1 MKKRYFVGCCMIMI
15 ALFIQFGACISGYA
29 DEITAN
35 ESGLTMDCTPWG
47 VSFNENVDS
56 GKLITAQY
64 NADGLLTQLKSYD
77 IENANNFRIP
87 LNDTKDY
94 DNKVKFMLWD
104 DLKNCQPETEV
115 IEKSMVKLSASD
127 YNENKS
133 SADSLYFYLPE
144 KSSVS
149 KKYVLS
155 NDVKC
160 YINGSEREMSIDEI
174 KDLIINSESA
184 IITLEKDVDSSKYD
198 VVSVIMY
205 ATAIVDEVIEK
216 EDNLTISFDSYSDG
230 INSRMQLYNDENY
243 SYNFVLEDQKI
254 DPKELKP
261 NDVLSIFYDV
271 EDRFSNSTF
280 YDAIVSR
287 DTINGKC
294 TAVNELN
301 STYKIDSINYK
312 TAYGMYVDLET
323 AIYYNIGLDAFGN
336 IAYAYEDTSKKNIA
350 ILKNI
355 YKQAGGDYIAQ
366 IITKNGTEEEYKVD
380 SNKAI
385 TYQDTYL
392 KSRDTDGSALYD
404 SAHKKSEL
412 YPQQVIEYKISEPLK
427 KITIINNYSAYS
439 QVDGEYKESVKR
451 IGGIRMSDDT
461 IIFNLTDI
469 DNSDE
474 FQVVTSDDL
483 YDGEAYNAYGYCKS
497 HEKNTYSYVI
507 ITDGNVNAKKP
518 EETYKDN
525 VGILKNIYK
534 QAGGDYIAQ
543 IITKNGTE
551 EEYKVDSDK
560 AITYQDTYLKSRDTD
575 GSAWYDSTHKKSD
588 LYPQQVI
595 EYSVGEISNKINIK
609 EIYTAVESAAEYK
622 AAEKSIGNV
631 KMSDNASI
639 INLTN
644 INTTDEFQLI
654 TSSNLYDGE
663 EYTVYGYCKE
673 SDDTYSYILIT
684 GGNVNITKP
693 EEIYKDGIGILKNIY
708 KKAGGDYIAQI
719 ITKNGTE
726 EEYKVNPENVGEYG
740 AYLKNRDADG
750 SALYD
755 WDHKKSELYP
765 QQVVEYSVGVSSNKI
780 TIKNVCSSVTAIN
793 LKYIES
799 DNNIGSIKMNDSTV
813 MLDLSEVDSKNI
825 YTVVPALNDGYT
837 YTAYG
842 YNKSDLDDTY
852 GFVIITSDTS
862 GIFNS
867 KTQLA
872 IYSSSEIVDD
882 KTAYNL
888 IVDGEKKQ
896 FILDDDVVI
905 MGNNDTTMWDDDFEE
920 GDALVFAT
928 NLEGLISK
936 IYSVFAHKNVLN
948 GSSFEGFRNYAFYDQ
963 SSILANTKF
972 DKLLSDDNNDVD
984 IVFGPVVN
992 KVDGTITIGTVTRDN
1007 NGNCMVSYDDG
1018 LEVDYKN
1025 AKIYTYDFAVPSKY
1039 SRVLL
1044 DEGIASTPDMET
1056 AKAMIDGKDYIN
1068 LSHEDVIDDVVFAV
1082 VRTVDENKAKEI
1094 YLIVN
1099 GN

>member
-174 KDLIINSESA
+174 KDLIINSGSA

-205 ATAIVDEVIEK
+205 ATAVVDEVIET
-216 EDNLTISFDSYSDG
+216 EDNLTISFKDYTDG
-230 INSRMQLYNDENY
+230 INSRMQLYNNENY
-243 SYNFVLEDQKI
+243 SYNFVLGNQKI
-254 DPKELKP
+254 DPRELKAD
-261 NDVLSIFYDV
+261 DVLSICYDV
-271 EDRFSNSTF
+271 EDKFSNSTF
-280 YDAIVSR
+280 YDVIVSR

-294 TAVNELN
+294 IAVNELN

-312 TAYGMYVDLET
+312 TADGMYVDLEI

-336 IAYAYEDTSKKNIA
+336 IAYAYEDASKQNVGILNNIYKSAGGTYIAQILTKDGKKVEYKVDERNAEKYTSQYLKNFNDYGAVYDTKHLKSDLYPQQFIWYKVSETTNKISIMADYSSYEQKDAEYIAADKRIGNLKMSDDTIIFNLTDIDNSDEFQIVTFDNLNDGEAYTAYGYNKSKRDGKYSYVIITDGNVNVEKPEETYVENIGILKNIYKKA
-350 ILKNI
+350 GGDYVARILTAKAEEDYKIPYEKVEEYSKLINDNNKAESRIDSYLKQIVHYKVCATSDVITIDKILDTVISLDVINTPEQTVTANYNKELNQIGEMQLPEDGLIVDISDYERATSVNNLIDGNEYTAYRYKTDDNNFSITVITAGELTEDETEDYHDIGILKNI
-355 YKQAGGDYIAQ
+355 YKQASGDYIAQ

-380 SNKAI
+380 SANVTK
-385 TYQDTYL
+385 YQDYF
-392 KSRDTDGSALYD
+392 
-404 SAHKKSEL
+404 
-412 YPQQVIEYKISEPLK
+412 VYKQE
-427 KITIINNYSAYS
+427 N
-439 QVDGEYKESVKR
+439 
-451 IGGIRMSDDT
+451 
-461 IIFNLTDI
+461 
-469 DNSDE
+469 
-474 FQVVTSDDL
+474 
-483 YDGEAYNAYGYCKS
+483 GEADYNSTTHRK
-497 HEKNTYSYVI
+497 
-507 ITDGNVNAKKP
+507 TDA
-518 EETYKDN
+518 
-525 VGILKNIYK
+525 
-534 QAGGDYIAQ
+534 
-543 IITKNGTE
+543 
-551 EEYKVDSDK
+551 
-560 AITYQDTYLKSRDTD
+560 
-575 GSAWYDSTHKKSD
+575 
-588 LYPQQVI
+588 
-595 EYSVGEISNKINIK
+595 
-609 EIYTAVESAAEYK
+609 
-622 AAEKSIGNV
+622 
-631 KMSDNASI
+631 
-639 INLTN
+639 
-644 INTTDEFQLI
+644 
-654 TSSNLYDGE
+654 
-663 EYTVYGYCKE
+663 
-673 SDDTYSYILIT
+673 
-684 GGNVNITKP
+684 
-693 EEIYKDGIGILKNIY
+693 
-708 KKAGGDYIAQI
+708 
-719 ITKNGTE
+719 
-726 EEYKVNPENVGEYG
+726 
-740 AYLKNRDADG
+740 
-750 SALYD
+750 
-755 WDHKKSELYP
+755 YP
-765 QQVVEYSVGVSSNKI
+765 QQVVEYSVNESSNKI
-780 TIKNVCSSVTAIN
+780 TINNVCSSVAAIDS
-793 LKYIES
+793 KYTES

-825 YTVVPALNDGYT
+825 YAVVPALNDGYT

-872 IYSSSEIVDD
+872 IYISSEIVDD

-888 IVDGEKKQ
+888 IVDGEEKQ

-905 MGNNDTTMWDDDFEE
+905 TGNNDTTMWDDDFEE
-920 GDALVFAT
+920 GDALVFVT
-928 NLEGLISK
+928 NFEGLISK

-948 GSSFEGFRNYAFYDQ
+948 GSSFESFRNYAFYDQ

-1025 AKIYTYDFAVPSKY
+1025 AIIYTYDFAVPSKR

-1044 DEGIASTPDMET
+1044 DEGITSTPDMET

-1068 LSHEDVIDDVVFAV
+1068 LSHEDVIDNVVFAV
-1082 VRTVDENKAKEI
+1082 VRTVNENEAKEI

>member
-350 ILKNI
+350 
-355 YKQAGGDYIAQ
+355 
-366 IITKNGTEEEYKVD
+366 
-380 SNKAI
+380 
-385 TYQDTYL
+385 
-392 KSRDTDGSALYD
+392 
-404 SAHKKSEL
+404 
-412 YPQQVIEYKISEPLK
+412 
-427 KITIINNYSAYS
+427 
-439 QVDGEYKESVKR
+439 
-451 IGGIRMSDDT
+451 
-461 IIFNLTDI
+461 
-469 DNSDE
+469 
-474 FQVVTSDDL
+474 
-483 YDGEAYNAYGYCKS
+483 
-497 HEKNTYSYVI
+497 
-507 ITDGNVNAKKP
+507 
-518 EETYKDN
+518 
-525 VGILKNIYK
+525 ILKNIYK